1 MLIVVDADDF
11 FEECNGLDLLFRMKA
26 KIPEFKITLFTI
38 LGLCSPNFLDL
49 LRPLDWIQLAFHTRT
64 HKPIPE
70 MTKDEFENEIKEWDS
85 LSLLYSNMVKGFKA
99 PGWQMTTWAYEILKE
114 RNFWV
119 ADIWPPHESN
129 KGRPE
134 MKVFRMPMTATGRAL
149 VHFHV
154 WDVCGNGLAAI
165 FSPGHAVIGNHSVP
179 VQKFKPMEE
188 LDKKMRVNLLF
199 DNGGF
204 MFVNDLVRLE
214 PATMDLL
221 GGSN

>member
-11 FEECNGLDLLFRMKA
+11 FEECNHLDLLFRMRA

-38 LGLCSPNFLDL
+38 LGLCTPAFLDL
-49 LRPLDWIQLAFHTRT
+49 LAPLDWIQLACHTRF
-64 HKPIPE
+64 HNPVPG
-70 MTKDEFENEIKEWDS
+70 MVQKDFEEEIKEWDS
-85 LSLLYSNMVKGFKA
+85 LSLLYPNMVKGFKA
-99 PGWQMTTWAYEILKE
+99 PGWQMTTWAYEVLKE

-134 MKVFRMPMTATGRAL
+134 MKTFRMPMTATGRAL

-188 LDKKMRVNLLF
+188 LDKKMRFNLLF
-199 DNGGF
+199 DNVKF
-204 MFVNDLVRLE
+204 AFVNDLAKTE

-221 GGSN
+221 KGSE